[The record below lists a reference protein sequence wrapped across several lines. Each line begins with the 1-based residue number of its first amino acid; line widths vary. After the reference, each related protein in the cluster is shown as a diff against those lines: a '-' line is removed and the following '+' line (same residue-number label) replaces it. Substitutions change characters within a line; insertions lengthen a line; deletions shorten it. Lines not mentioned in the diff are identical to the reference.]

1 MITGIK
7 WVSELIEIAG
17 ATDVFSA
24 LAVNE
29 SATDRVVTSKEV
41 IEAAPDII
49 IASWCGK
56 KVRPETFGEREGW
69 SIIPAVQQNRIF
81 EVKSPLILQPGPAAL
96 TDGLNK
102 LVQILSSLIMANPR
116 TNQVYGK
123 TSGFQSGA
131 IPKHT
136 PMAERSTTTFD

>member
-29 SATDRVVTSKEV
+29 SATDRVVTSEEV

-69 SIIPAVQQNRIF
+69 SIIPAFQQNRI
-81 EVKSPLILQPGPAAL
+81 
-96 TDGLNK
+96 
-102 LVQILSSLIMANPR
+102 
-116 TNQVYGK
+116 
-123 TSGFQSGA
+123 
-131 IPKHT
+131 
-136 PMAERSTTTFD
+136 